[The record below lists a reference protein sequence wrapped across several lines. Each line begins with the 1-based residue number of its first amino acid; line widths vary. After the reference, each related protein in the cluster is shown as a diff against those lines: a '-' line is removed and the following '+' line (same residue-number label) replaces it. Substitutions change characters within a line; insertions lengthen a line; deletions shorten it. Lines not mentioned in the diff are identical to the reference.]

1 MMHIAIKVKA
11 KRPDQLPRALRL
23 IFNSKFK
30 NKNFNSEKYFK
41 LQIIKKFCYICSQEP
56 MSKFSAVNLPKFKD
70 HEEPC
75 KECKT

>member
-23 IFNSKFK
+23 IFNSKWK

-41 LQIIKKFCYICSQEP
+41 LQIIKKFCYISSQEH
-56 MSKFSAVNLPKFKD
+56 MSKFSAINLPKFKD